1 MTLSG
6 SNLKLDLEMVML
18 TQIPRIWEGS
28 GNLMGRVFLEN
39 PTLFLEM
46 GNLFWGQNGGTI
58 DCPKA
63 LHTPT
68 TTILPLGFF
77 IV

>member
-18 TQIPRIWEGS
+18 PQIPRIREGS

-46 GNLFWGQNGGTI
+46 GNLFWGQNGGPFWVKFEI
-58 DCPKA
+58 
-63 LHTPT
+63 TPQM
-68 TTILPLGFF
+68 G
-77 IV
+77 

>member
-1 MTLSG
+1 MVLSG
-6 SNLKLDLEMVML
+6 ALFGSALEMTML
-18 TQIPRIWEGS
+18 PQIPQIWEGS